1 MDIVE
6 IIENNLS
13 AKKELERNSGKLSK
27 AVSDEK
33 MSEDAVVEICFY
45 SRQSGEYR
53 GINISFEFLSEALS
67 KQLEKNQAKLD
78 GINKKLEAIG
88 ALMGAE

>member
-6 IIENNLS
+6 IIEKNLS
-13 AKKELERNSGKLSK
+13 AKKGLERNSGKLSK
-27 AVSDEK
+27 AVSDER
-33 MSEDAVVEICFY
+33 MSEDSIVEICFY
-45 SRQSGEYR
+45 STQSGEYR
-53 GINISFEFLSEALS
+53 GIELSFEFLSEALS
-67 KQLEKNQAKLD
+67 KQLEKDRAKLD